1 MSGQARRRAVRA
13 PQAKSAS
20 DHFLTEALRT
30 LDPRL
35 NTARVQSARVLDVPL
50 TYQDGQLVSCEPRY
64 FLSSLA
70 PEALSLAHWLLV
82 VRRHWGV
89 ENDCHKTFDMAF
101 DEDDHP
107 WIEMDPQGALVVLLL
122 RRLAYNLLTLF
133 RSVTQRSDERRGIA
147 WKYLMGWVYLTLV
160 AATDVQLDGIR
171 KRKVAGAFA

>member
-82 VRRHWGV
+82 VRRHWRASRRDSQTKGR
-89 ENDCHKTFDMAF
+89 
-101 DEDDHP
+101 
-107 WIEMDPQGALVVLLL
+107 
-122 RRLAYNLLTLF
+122 RRLRLKWAP
-133 RSVTQRSDERRGIA
+133 SQA
-147 WKYLMGWVYLTLV
+147 P
-160 AATDVQLDGIR
+160 AT
-171 KRKVAGAFA
+171 